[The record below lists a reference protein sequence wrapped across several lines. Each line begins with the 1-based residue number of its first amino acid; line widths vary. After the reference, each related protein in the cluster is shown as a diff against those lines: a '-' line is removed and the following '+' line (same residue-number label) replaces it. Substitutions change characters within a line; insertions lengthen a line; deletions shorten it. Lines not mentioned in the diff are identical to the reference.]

1 MNSLI
6 EQKLKKEISNNK
18 FVHNF
23 REKDA
28 KLMQQ
33 FYNCNNKYTFIP
45 AIDDLINYLQYYKTQ
60 IQREQK

>member
-1 MNSLI
+1 
-6 EQKLKKEISNNK
+6 
-18 FVHNF
+18 
-23 REKDA
+23 
-28 KLMQQ
+28 MQQ